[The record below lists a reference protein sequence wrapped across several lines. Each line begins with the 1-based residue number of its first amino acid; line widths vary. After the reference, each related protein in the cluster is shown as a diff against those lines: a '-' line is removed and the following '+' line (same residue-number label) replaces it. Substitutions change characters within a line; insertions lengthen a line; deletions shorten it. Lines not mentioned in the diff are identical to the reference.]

1 MPIDK
6 DTIATTGITTPV
18 IILSFAV
25 KLEEVNSAAELI
37 VGLEEMLIGFG
48 DGDVVEVS
56 EVAFVASKVAF
67 ASCTSAVACTSDGL
81 TVTCPITSCGTC
93 PFSQIENP
101 RNELNRD
108 ATLDPKAV
116 ALALVGLVIEGDGI
130 LVAEP

>member
-25 KLEEVNSAAELI
+25 KLEEVGS
-37 VGLEEMLIGFG
+37 GL
-48 DGDVVEVS
+48 GDVVEVS

-67 ASCTSAVACTSDGL
+67 AICTSDVACTGNPV
-81 TVTCPITSCGTC
+81 TVTCPIISCANS
-93 PFSQIENP
+93 PFSQYENP
-101 RNELNRD
+101 TNEVNR
-108 ATLDPKAV
+108 ATTLDPKAV
-116 ALALVGLVIEGDGI
+116 ALALAGLVIEGDGI